1 MPKAFVEVAKD
12 GLSRHGCPR
21 EIVELII
28 EERKRIIPV
37 TEARLV
43 MTLAVLKSLDDE
55 TASVNMV
62 DSDAVMMM
70 HKGRRMVPSYSR
82 SVDKLNP
89 QVLVSLFQ

>member
-1 MPKAFVEVAKD
+1 
-12 GLSRHGCPR
+12 
-21 EIVELII
+21 
-28 EERKRIIPV
+28 
-37 TEARLV
+37 